1 MYDVQ
6 SIIKGTAGTD
16 DSSSDLTSDS
26 SSDSESGSS
35 SSDSSRTHL
44 HRRWKSKRNRTGKTI
59 RSGLTAKVHRVRLVT
74 KELITHALL
83 DWDYMHGEIQFKD
96 ISTICGR

>member
-6 SIIKGTAGTD
+6 SIIKGTAETD
-16 DSSSDLTSDS
+16 D